1 MNPSRPLR
9 PLLAGAALAAA
20 LAAAAPAI
28 AAPAQS
34 AAVDEGASSAL
45 AAALR
50 ARLDGDRSGACW
62 AAALIDGE
70 RVQRAFACVD
80 PRQAARIGPDAA
92 FEIGSISK
100 TMTAALLAELIRAG
114 RASLDD
120 PLADY
125 LPAGAR
131 VPAFEGRPIRL
142 RDVVTHRSGLPA
154 LPPGVALD
162 PADPYARLDI
172 ATLVGALAKVELS
185 APPGRDFAYSNY
197 AMMLLSYAVAH
208 RAGTDYETLLRQ
220 GLLQPLGMRG
230 AYVDRAPEGVRAVA
244 GRLPNGQ
251 ATPAW
256 RFGADLAGVGGV
268 RATLDDMVRY
278 AQAGLARE
286 AAPGEDAIAA
296 VQRTLQ
302 PLPGQPPMGMNWML
316 LEHGG
321 RTLAEHAGG
330 TGGFS
335 SYLALDRARGRAVVL
350 LSDTSLSAT
359 GGLAGFGRHLL
370 DPDFPA
376 ERARKAATPDA
387 AVLDGLAGDYS
398 LAGLPTTLR
407 RRGGALTV
415 QAQGQPEFELGYDDH
430 GDFYPLQFDALLR
443 PLRGA
448 DGRYGFVWNQGGGSV
463 AAQRSAPAATSAPA
477 EAGSSKAVPSKAASA
492 KAAPAPAT
500 QRLGDFVGDYPL
512 APGFVLSIGE
522 RDGALY
528 AQATGQGALR
538 LIADGADRFR
548 TEGVDAR
555 IAFERG
561 GDGKIAGLTLH
572 QNGQAIHAPRR

>member
-1 MNPSRPLR
+1 MNPSRPFR
-9 PLLAGAALAAA
+9 PVAACAALAAA
-20 LAAAAPAI
+20 LVATACAASAPAAAAGE
-28 AAPAQS
+28 APPT
-34 AAVDEGASSAL
+34 AL

-70 RVQRAFACVD
+70 RVQRAYACVD
-80 PRQAARIGPDAA
+80 PRQVSRIGPDAA

-100 TMTAALLAELIRAG
+100 TMTAALLAELIRTG

-172 ATLVGALAKVELS
+172 AALVGALARVELS

-208 RAGTDYETLLRQ
+208 RAGSDYETLLRQ

-230 AYVDRAPEGVRAVA
+230 AYVDRRPEGVREVA

-278 AQAGLARE
+278 AQAGLAL
-286 AAPGEDAIAA
+286 APATGEDAPAVAA
-296 VQRTLQ
+296 VQQTLQ
-302 PLPGQPPMGMNWML
+302 ALPGEPPMGMNWML
-316 LEHGG
+316 LEHDG

-335 SYLALDRARGRAVVL
+335 SYLALDRSRGRAVVV
-350 LSDTSLSAT
+350 LSDTSLTAT

-370 DPDFPA
+370 DPSFPA
-376 ERARKAATPDA
+376 ERARKPAKPDA
-387 AVLDGLAGDYS
+387 ALLDRLAGDYS
-398 LAGLPTTLR
+398 LAGLATTLR
-407 RRGGALTV
+407 RRGDALTV

-443 PLRGA
+443 PVRGG
-448 DGRYGFVWNQGGGSV
+448 DGRDAFVWNQGGGSM
-463 AAQRSAPAATSAPA
+463 AAQRSAPAAAPPA
-477 EAGSSKAVPSKAASA
+477 NAAA
-492 KAAPAPAT
+492 NAAPAPAPAA

-512 APGFVLSIGE
+512 APGFVLAIRE

-538 LIADGADRFR
+538 LLAEGAERFR

-555 IAFERG
+555 IEFQRG
-561 GDGKIAGLTLH
+561 GDGKIVALTLH
-572 QNGQAIHAPRR
+572 QNGQALHAPRR